1 MKRKKHALRSIIRTE
16 LATDRVTILRVKRA
30 KERSNLVI
38 TIYNYS
44 PVAIHIQF
52 DVREIV
58 WLKVSRK
65 SRTIKLGWRFD
76 FQKVGRIISA
86 TSIVSRF

>member
-1 MKRKKHALRSIIRTE
+1 MKRKEHALRSIIRTE
-16 LATDRVTILRVKRA
+16 LATDRFTILRVKRA

-44 PVAIHIQF
+44 PVAIHIQL

-65 SRTIKLGWRFD
+65 SRTFTLIFKKL
-76 FQKVGRIISA
+76 V
-86 TSIVSRF
+86 V

>member
-1 MKRKKHALRSIIRTE
+1 MKRKEYALRSIIRTE
-16 LATDRVTILRVKRA
+16 LATDCFTILRVKRA
-30 KERSNLVI
+30 NERSNLVI

-44 PVAIHIQF
+44 PVTIHIQL

-65 SRTIKLGWRFD
+65 SRTIKLR
-76 FQKVGRIISA
+76 
-86 TSIVSRF
+86 